1 MMFFGTWLMQMAI
14 ILIQHIF
21 LKALSTILLKAADAT
36 TLGTLR

>member
-1 MMFFGTWLMQMAI
+1 MMFFGTWMQMAI

-36 TLGTLR
+36 FGYS